1 MLRDLRLRNDLYC
14 VEWDIKLYYIPLT
27 SHTEI
32 TEGYIPSAQ
41 NVSKEI
47 IFADCWFSSDADNV
61 RLTNVS
67 IIIIIIIIIIIKA
80 FTDRMLFFVCLFF

>member
-1 MLRDLRLRNDLYC
+1 M
-14 VEWDIKLYYIPLT
+14 
-27 SHTEI
+27 
-32 TEGYIPSAQ
+32 TEGYSPSAQ

-67 IIIIIIIIIIIKA
+67 IIIIIVIIKA